1 MSGWFVITGASSG
14 LGSATAK
21 ELARAGHNTILACRD
36 PARAEAAAQEIRC
49 AASDA
54 QVQTVIVDLASISSV
69 HRAAQILAE
78 QPLAGIICNAGLQI
92 VHGVRESADGY
103 ELTFATNHLGHFQ
116 LVTELAGGLP
126 AGSRIL
132 VVSSDVHQGPR
143 KSMGFPAPVWMH
155 PKDLAD
161 VGVQRDRASGRA
173 GRVRYATSKLANVY
187 FAYELAERL
196 RPRGIAVNAFN
207 PGLMPETGLSRDYPA
222 PMRQSY
228 RLLAP
233 MVRRLMPI
241 GRSVAQSAADL
252 AWLATAPELAE
263 VTGRYFTG
271 RTPVASAPASYDRQ
285 RGDLL
290 WRTSEELVR
299 QV

>member
-21 ELARAGHNTILACRD
+21 ELAKAGHNTILACRD
-36 PARAEAAAQEIRC
+36 RAKATAIEHEIRAVAS
-49 AASDA
+49 AAG
-54 QVQTVIVDLASISSV
+54 VRIVPIDLASLSSV
-69 HRAAQILAE
+69 RHGARIIADHE
-78 QPLAGIICNAGLQI
+78 LAGIICNAGLQV

-116 LVTELAGGLP
+116 LVTQLTDGLP

-143 KSMGFPAPVWMH
+143 KSMGFPGPAWTH
-155 PKDLAD
+155 PSDLAD
-161 VGVQRDRASGRA
+161 IRVQRHRTSSHA

-187 FAYELAERL
+187 FTYELAERL

-207 PGLMPETGLSRDYPA
+207 PGLMPETGLARDYPTA
-222 PMRQSY
+222 MRQTY

-233 MVRRLMPI
+233 AVRRLLPI
-241 GRSVAQSAADL
+241 GRSVAESAADL
-252 AWLATAPELAE
+252 AWIATAPELSA
-263 VTGRYFTG
+263 VTGSYFTG
-271 RTPVASAPASYDRQ
+271 RTPVASAPASYDRT
-285 RGDLL
+285 RAELL
-290 WRTSEELVR
+290 WRASEELV
-299 QV
+299 QGA